1 MAVVPQRRQSNYYR
15 PPVRPVDVADV
26 RGRAEATPLPLSLSL
41 AFVAVPTALLIL
53 YVSTFA
59 QMAEASFRKLKLL
72 EQLRGA
78 RTEMRLLNT
87 ELKVRSSKEG
97 IETWAL
103 ANGMERGQG
112 PLVLAAKV
120 AQKGR

>member
-15 PPVRPVDVADV
+15 PPARPVDVAGV
-26 RGRAEATPLPLSLSL
+26 RGRTEATPLPLSLSL
-41 AFVAVPTALLIL
+41 AFVAVPTVLLIL

-72 EQLRGA
+72 EQLREA
-78 RTEMRLLNT
+78 RTERRLLNT
-87 ELKVRSSKEG
+87 ELRARSSKKD

-103 ANGMERGQG
+103 VNGMERGQT
-112 PLVLAAKV
+112 PLVLVRKV
-120 AQKGR
+120 SQKGR